1 MNALS
6 LTLGRPG
13 GACAAFA
20 LGLLLT
26 GCGGGSSS
34 TIASKTTVATPRTPA
49 SAAAVSPRL
58 LILTPR
64 RGAHTDQSLA
74 VRVRLSGATPT
85 MRHLFRYVLDGRIAR
100 LGSARLTFHELALG
114 RHRLLVM
121 LGDDRSVR
129 ASSFFF
135 VRAPA
140 PVAAPEPAPIT
151 TATAQTPETTP
162 APAPAPSQT
171 TTRSATSAP
180 APTPAPPSTGGIP
193 QGNGGDRDG
202 DNNGGPSDGDGNF

>member
-1 MNALS
+1 MSALS
-6 LTLGRPG
+6 LTRGRLG

-20 LGLLLT
+20 LGLLLA

-34 TIASKTTVATPRTPA
+34 TTASKTTAATPRTPA
-49 SAAAVSPRL
+49 STAAVSPRL

-64 RGAHTDQSLA
+64 RGAHTDQSLT
-74 VRVRLSGATPT
+74 VRVRLGGATPT
-85 MRHLFRYVLDGRIAR
+85 IRHLFRYVLDGRIAR
-100 LGSARLTFHELALG
+100 LGSARLTFHELVPG

-121 LGDDRSVR
+121 LADDRSVR

-135 VRAPA
+135 VRAPT
-140 PVAAPEPAPIT
+140 PVTAPEPAPTT
-151 TATAQTPETTP
+151 TATTQTPETTP
-162 APAPAPSQT
+162 APTPAPSQT
-171 TTRSATSAP
+171 TTRSATP

-193 QGNGGDRDG
+193 QGNGGDRDS